1 MGRFNN
7 VTGKQSKYNQTDP
20 VYGTLDA
27 AEVDAGIDSGD
38 FVLMERDTH
47 AKVNGRMV
55 TSIDRRFMPKGEV
68 AGKEKRGWRVVN
80 LTGAERAAAIP
91 TQTTQTKRKKQEAV
105 EAE

>member
-47 AKVNGRMV
+47 AKVNGRV
-55 TSIDRRFMPKGEV
+55 ATSIDRRFMPKGEV

-91 TQTTQTKRKKQEAV
+91 TQTTKRKKNQEA
-105 EAE
+105 ETE